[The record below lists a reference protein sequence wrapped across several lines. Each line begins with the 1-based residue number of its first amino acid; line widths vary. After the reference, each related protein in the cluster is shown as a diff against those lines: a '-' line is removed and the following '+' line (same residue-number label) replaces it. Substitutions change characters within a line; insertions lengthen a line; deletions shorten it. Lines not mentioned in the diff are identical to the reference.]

1 MLSYFYIAV
10 KCLAPPEIEKSK
22 PDFNISTADRSVGSK
37 LTYTCKVLFKSKTI
51 TVTCTPEGTWDASD
65 TCTLRN

>member
-37 LTYTCKVLFKSKTI
+37 LTYTCRGVITTKKI
-51 TVTCTPEGTWDASD
+51 TVTCTPEGTWDVYDA
-65 TCTLRN
+65 CKFFK